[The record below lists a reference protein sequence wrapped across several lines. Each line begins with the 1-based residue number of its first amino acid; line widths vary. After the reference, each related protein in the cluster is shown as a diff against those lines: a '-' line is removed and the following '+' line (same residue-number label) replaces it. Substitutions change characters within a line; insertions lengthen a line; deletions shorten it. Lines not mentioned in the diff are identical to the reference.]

1 MMKYTRYVSEF
12 EQFLNQ
18 YKEEHPQVEAD
29 QRRGWKIWWDHRQDL
44 DAADRQKKDSVQTKP
59 YYYS

>member
-1 MMKYTRYVSEF
+1 MKLTRYVSEY
-12 EQFLNQ
+12 EQFLNR
-18 YKEEHPQVEAD
+18 YKDEHPGVEAE

-44 DAADRQKKDSVQTKP
+44 DAVDRQRRDTVQTKP

>member
-1 MMKYTRYVSEF
+1 MKLTKYVSEF
-12 EQFLNQ
+12 EEFLEG
-18 YKEEHPQVEAD
+18 YKSAHPNVEED

-44 DAADRQKKDSVQTKP
+44 DAVDRQKKDTVPPNP

>member
-1 MMKYTRYVSEF
+1 MKYTRYVSEF

-18 YKEEHPQVEAD
+18 YKEEHPQVEVE

-44 DAADRQKKDSVQTKP
+44 DAVDRQKKDSVQTKP
-59 YYYS
+59 YYYG